1 MPRRQH
7 SGGTDVS
14 FEEMAAI
21 LNMTD
26 EELMI
31 LVKNGISH
39 RHKLADD
46 GVTKIYRFTKEEVLK
61 IVSPLPVRREPVVET
76 PVIEDEEDEPI
87 ETVRPRPRM
96 ESTAPPVKA
105 EVKPAEKPAAKPKP
119 KPKPKPKK

>member
-1 MPRRQH
+1 MPRRQRT
-7 SGGTDVS
+7 GGTDIS
-14 FEEMAAI
+14 FEQMAAI

-39 RHKLADD
+39 RWKFDDD

-87 ETVRPRPRM
+87 EIVRPEPRM
-96 ESTAPPVKA
+96 ESKAPPVKV
-105 EVKPAEKPAAKPKP
+105 EEKPAAKPKS
-119 KPKPKPKK
+119 KPKSKSITKK